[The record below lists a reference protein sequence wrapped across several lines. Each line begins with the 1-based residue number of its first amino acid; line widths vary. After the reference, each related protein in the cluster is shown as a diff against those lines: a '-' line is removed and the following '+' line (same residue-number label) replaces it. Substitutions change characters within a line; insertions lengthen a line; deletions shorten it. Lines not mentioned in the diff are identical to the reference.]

1 MRAWARATDIAGIA
15 NGEVLRSLE
24 LLGDTMKDLA
34 ALSDEDWDRTLK
46 PLRLKLG
53 QQRRVQAAVRMLHRT

>member
-1 MRAWARATDIAGIA
+1 
-15 NGEVLRSLE
+15 
-24 LLGDTMKDLA
+24 MKDLA